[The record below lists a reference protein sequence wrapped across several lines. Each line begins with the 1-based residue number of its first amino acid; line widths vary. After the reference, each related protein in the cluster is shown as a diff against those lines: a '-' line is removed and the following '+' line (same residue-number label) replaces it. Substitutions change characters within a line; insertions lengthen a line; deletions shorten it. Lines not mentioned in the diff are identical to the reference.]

1 MSQSNDTAAAP
12 STADRLLFIG
22 CFVSLITTSFGF
34 VLRAMTLNEWGVQF
48 ALSETEKG
56 EIFGAGLWPF
66 AISIVLFSLVIDKVG
81 YGRAMAFAF
90 VCHAASVV
98 MTVLAKDYWD
108 LYWANIVVALGNGT
122 VEAVINPVVATM
134 FRREKTKWLN
144 ILHAGWPG
152 GLVLGGV
159 LAVALSGTEWTTK
172 FWLLLLPTAVY
183 GLICL
188 RVKFPV
194 QERVAAGV
202 SYIEMLREPGAL
214 GCFVVVGLVFAE
226 LWRVISALVADPA
239 QPQEKKLV
247 DIVLFQLG
255 PVPVTPPWAA
265 ALVVAVL
272 FGLSVRALGK
282 PLFFLLVLIMLP
294 LATTELGTDGWITSL
309 LEPEMGKLG
318 LNAAWVLIYTS
329 AIMMLLRL
337 FAGAI
342 VHRMSPLMLLMVSSA
357 IAAVGLELLS
367 GAQGLAI
374 LAIATLYGVGKTFFW
389 PTMLGIVSERFP
401 KGGALTLN
409 AISGVG
415 MIAVG
420 ILGNPLFGYWQDTD
434 RAERLAQ
441 VAPAIHAKV
450 LDDEAKSS
458 VFGRYVPI
466 DKDKVKALPEEERAV
481 VASLDEHVQ
490 RDTLGHVAVLPIGM
504 FLAYLALWLWFRSRG
519 GYKPVLLETQP

>member
-1 MSQSNDTAAAP
+1 MSQPNEPAAAP
-12 STADRLLFIG
+12 SAADRLLFIG

-34 VLRAMTLNEWGVQF
+34 ILRAMTLNEWGVQF
-48 ALSETEKG
+48 GLSETEKG

-90 VCHAASVV
+90 VCHVASVV
-98 MTVLAKDYWD
+98 MTVMADDYWD

-159 LAVALSGTEWTTK
+159 LAVALSGAEWTTK
-172 FWLLLLPTAVY
+172 FWLLLLPTVAY

-194 QERVAAGV
+194 
-202 SYIEMLREPGAL
+202 
-214 GCFVVVGLVFAE
+214 
-226 LWRVISALVADPA
+226 
-239 QPQEKKLV
+239 
-247 DIVLFQLG
+247 
-255 PVPVTPPWAA
+255 TPPWAA
-265 ALVVAVL
+265 AAVVAVL
-272 FGLSVRALGK
+272 FGLSVRALGQ

-329 AIMMLLRL
+329 AIMMVLRL

-342 VHRMSPLMLLMVSSA
+342 VHRMSPLMLLMLSSG

-367 GAQGLAI
+367 GATGLAI

-420 ILGNPLFGYWQDTD
+420 ILGNPLFGYWQDTG
-434 RAERLAQ
+434 RAERLAE
-441 VAPAIHAKV
+441 VSPAIHAKV
-450 LDDEAKSS
+450 LADEAKSS

-466 DKDKVKALPEEERAV
+466 DVKKVEALPEEERAV
-481 VASLDEHVQ
+481 VESLDEHVQ

-504 FLAYLALWLWFRSRG
+504 FVAYLALWLWFRSRG
-519 GYKPVLLETQP
+519 GYKPVLLETRD

>member
-1 MSQSNDTAAAP
+1 MSHSNEPSAAP
-12 STADRLLFIG
+12 SAADRLLFVG

-34 VLRAMTLNEWGVQF
+34 ILRAMTLDEWGVQF
-48 ALSETEKG
+48 GLTATQKG

-66 AISIVLFSLVIDKVG
+66 AISIVLFSLVIDRVG

-98 MTVLAKDYWD
+98 MTVTANDYWD

-159 LAVALSGTEWTTK
+159 LAVAMSGAEWTTK
-172 FWLLLLPTAVY
+172 FWLLLLPTVAY

-202 SYIEMLREPGAL
+202 SYVEMLREPGAL
-214 GCFVVVGLVFAE
+214 GCFVVLGLVFAE
-226 LWRVISALVADPA
+226 LWRVITALTDPA
-239 QPQEKKLV
+239 LG
-247 DIVLFQLG
+247 DMVLFHVG
-255 PVPVTPPWAA
+255 PLPLTPPWAA
-265 ALVVAVL
+265 AAVVALL
-272 FGLSVRALGK
+272 FGFGVRAVGQ
-282 PLFFLLVLIMLP
+282 PLFFLLVLIMIP

-309 LEPEMGKLG
+309 MVPEMDKLG

-329 AIMMLLRL
+329 AIMMVLRL

-342 VHRMSPLMLLMVSSA
+342 VHRMSPLVLLMVSAA

-367 GAQGLAI
+367 GATGLAI
-374 LAIATLYGVGKTFFW
+374 LAVATLYGVGKTFFW

-409 AISGVG
+409 ALSGVG

-420 ILGNPLFGYWQDTD
+420 ILGNPLFGYWQDTG
-434 RAERLAQ
+434 RAERLAE

-450 LDDEAKSS
+450 LADEAKSS

-466 DKDKVKALPEEERAV
+466 DAKKVETLPEEERAV
-481 VASLDEHVQ
+481 VSSLDEHVQ
-490 RDTLGHVAVLPIGM
+490 RDTLGHVAALPIGM

-519 GYKPVLLETQP
+519 GYKPVLLETRDA

>member
-1 MSQSNDTAAAP
+1 MSHSNEPVAEPTA
-12 STADRLLFIG
+12 ADRLLFFG

-34 VLRAMTLNEWGVQF
+34 ILRAMTLDEWGVQF
-48 ALSETEKG
+48 GLSATEKG

-81 YGRAMAFAF
+81 YGRAMVFAF
-90 VCHAASVV
+90 VCHVASVV
-98 MTVLAKDYWD
+98 MTVTANDYWD

-159 LAVALSGTEWTTK
+159 LAVALSGAEWTTK
-172 FWLLLLPTAVY
+172 FWLLLLPTVAY

-202 SYIEMLREPGAL
+202 SYVEMLREPGAL
-214 GCFVVVGLVFAE
+214 GCFVVLGLVFAE
-226 LWRVISALVADPA
+226 LWRVITALSSDPSLA
-239 QPQEKKLV
+239 NA
-247 DIVLFQLG
+247 VLFHLG

-265 ALVVAVL
+265 AAVVAVL
-272 FGLSVRALGK
+272 FGLSVRALGQ
-282 PLFFLLVLIMLP
+282 PLFFVLVLIMLP

-329 AIMMLLRL
+329 AIMMVLRL

-342 VHRMSPLMLLMVSSA
+342 VHRMSPLMLLMLSA
-357 IAAVGLELLS
+357 GIAAVGLELLS
-367 GAQGLAI
+367 GATGLAI

-420 ILGNPLFGYWQDTD
+420 ILGNPLFGYWQDTG

-441 VAPAIHAKV
+441 VSPEIHGKV
-450 LDDEAKSS
+450 LADEAKSS

-466 DKDKVKALPEEERAV
+466 DSKKVDALPEAERAV
-481 VASLDEHVQ
+481 VNSLDEQVK
-490 RDTLGHVAVLPIGM
+490 RDALGHVAVLPIGM
-504 FLAYLALWLWFRSRG
+504 FVAYLALWLWFRARG
-519 GYKPVLLETQP
+519 GYKPVLLETRDAG